1 MPGRFRRRRE
11 TTAEPVPDGEP
22 RRPLTGRRLAP
33 TPGALRRERRALLR
47 ARDERIR
54 DLGGLMLEMYRR
66 DHYREELVF
75 EQCAELVELEERILA
90 LDALVTGAV
99 RWPIAPGQCACGT
112 PIVPAAH
119 FCANCGR
126 PAGEPLVGCPQ
137 CGHPLA
143 ADAQFC
149 PGCGTSALG
158 FAGPGALEADAAN
171 GGLLNEFEPGSEGNP
186 SPLDPWER

>member
-1 MPGRFRRRRE
+1 
-11 TTAEPVPDGEP
+11 
-22 RRPLTGRRLAP
+22 
-33 TPGALRRERRALLR
+33 
-47 ARDERIR
+47 
-54 DLGGLMLEMYRR
+54 MLEMYRR

-99 RWPIAPGQCACGT
+99 RWPIAKGVCACGA

-126 PAGEPLVGCPQ
+126 PAGDPLVGCPQ

-158 FAGPGALEADAAN
+158 FAGPGALEAEAAN
-171 GGLLNEFEPGSEGNP
+171 GGLPDEFEPGAEESGP
-186 SPLDPWER
+186 PFDPWER